1 MKIQRGFSRADAVA
15 VLLIGAIT
23 LLSIPTLLAQ
33 ASGRQTEL
41 SRRVVEDTV
50 DALRAADAPRL
61 VLGAA
66 LYNLAC
72 LRARENRVDDVL
84 SLLKEAFPMRPDLKA
99 AAAEDSDL
107 GAVRN
112 DARFQD
118 LLKP

>member
-1 MKIQRGFSRADAVA
+1 MFHTGMWRERLRNALTNMSDGTDYER
-15 VLLIGAIT
+15 
-23 LLSIPTLLAQ
+23 PP
-33 ASGRQTEL
+33 
-41 SRRVVEDTV
+41 DTV
-50 DALRAADAPRL
+50 DELRAADAPRL